1 MATYPIMRGLTDAQ
15 DMHQKH
21 PDTFDAPS
29 AHELATIMP
38 GDMIKVCQNHGQFS
52 ERVWVEVKG
61 ASGKYL
67 IAQTEQG
74 GIYRVEGRHAYS
86 VWKKKDLPQAKA

>member
-1 MATYPIMRGLTDAQ
+1 MPTYPVMRGLTDAQ
-15 DMHQKH
+15 QMHIDH
-21 PDTFDAPS
+21 PDTFEAPTPR
-29 AHELATIMP
+29 ELAMIAP
-38 GDMIKVCQNHGQFS
+38 GDMIKVCQSRGQWS

-74 GIYRVEGRHAYS
+74 GIYRVEGRHAYAI
-86 VWKKKDLPQAKA
+86 WKEKDLR